1 MPDDLKCIK
10 THCARM
16 DHGGC
21 DVLVGVRDNKIV
33 KIKGDPGGYL
43 NKEYICTKAIAS
55 PDRLTHPDR
64 LKYTLKRSGKRGQ
77 GKLKKI
83 SWDEA
88 LDEIAENF
96 LNIKEK
102 YGAKSVAFGVGM
114 PKGLEH
120 FILIRLA
127 NIFGSPNIIA
137 SQDVCAMLPVK

>member
-1 MPDDLKCIK
+1 MTGAEDGLPNQGRLC
-10 THCARM
+10 
-16 DHGGC
+16 
-21 DVLVGVRDNKIV
+21 V
-33 KIKGDPGGYL
+33 KGRFGYDFIYS
-43 NKEYICTKAIAS
+43 EE
-55 PDRLTHPDR
+55 R
-64 LKYTLKRSGKRGQ
+64 LKTPLIREGDAFREA
-77 GKLKKI
+77 